1 MKTRKEIILKLSPK
15 YLSSQEA
22 KELLECDVDASLINL
37 ETEFGWKRENL
48 NEQFFVNNFN
58 SLGIR

>member
-1 MKTRKEIILKLSPK
+1 MKTREEILLKFSPK
-15 YLSSQEA
+15 YISLQEV
-22 KELLECDVDASLINL
+22 KELLACDVDASLIDL
-37 ETEFGWKRENL
+37 ETEFGWKRESL